1 MTSIDHDG
9 SNSIFTTGLDSLVIK
24 WNIKSC
30 QQEDSFECG
39 KDKPTAI
46 CVIRSGQLIVT
57 ASKEIKVWD
66 GESHQLLHT
75 FTGHSSNT
83 LILKSFEYGE
93 ENFILSA
100 AKNDRNLSLWKIKED
115 KKSTA
120 FGTFIL
126 LNNSPNCVD
135 MQFTDEDELRIAC
148 ICRNE
153 SMSYFEVGLKS
164 IKSKKPIKS
173 KFSLEIASSENSGAV
188 THLPINCVSIAGSE
202 LLIGYGDML
211 MKFETQPCTQEQT
224 NVVIVRNDPMKF
236 EGSVKEKKKHQA
248 VNEALNIMTPIT
260 DNSAEILNIISAKKK
275 SQKSVEIP
283 LETRLDNLTVG
294 SGKRPNAKKLTYQLI
309 QGLHGSDANILRTVL
324 KQTDEETVRLTVK
337 YLPTQYVMSFVNE
350 LSLLMSKKTAGSE
363 IALTWL
369 RYLIQT
375 HSGSLMSYGATNL
388 CNTFGTTLGI
398 IDHRTQNLPK
408 LMRLRGKL
416 EILVSHLKQNSD
428 LDEEIHN
435 ENVLVYEDSGE
446 FN

>member
-1 MTSIDHDG
+1 M
-9 SNSIFTTGLDSLVIK
+9 
-24 WNIKSC
+24 
-30 QQEDSFECG
+30 
-39 KDKPTAI
+39 
-46 CVIRSGQLIVT
+46 
-57 ASKEIKVWD
+57 
-66 GESHQLLHT
+66 
-75 FTGHSSNT
+75 
-83 LILKSFEYGE
+83 KSFVYGE

-100 AKNDRNLSLWKIKED
+100 SKNDRNLSLWKIKED

-135 MQFTDEDELRIAC
+135 MQFTDDEELKIAC

-153 SMSYFEVGLKS
+153 SMSYFEVNLKS

-173 KFSLEIASSENSGAV
+173 KFSLEIASATEKSGTV
-188 THLPINCVSIAGSE
+188 VHLPINGVSIAGSE
-202 LLIGYGDML
+202 LLIGYGDMI
-211 MKFETQPCTQEQT
+211 MKFETQPCTQDQA
-224 NVVIVRNDPMKF
+224 NVVIVRKDPMKF
-236 EGSVKEKKKHQA
+236 EGSAKLNKKQQA
-248 VNEALNIMTPIT
+248 INESLNLLTPINDGT
-260 DNSAEILNIISAKKK
+260 AEILNVISAKKK

-324 KQTDEETVRLTVK
+324 RQTDEETVRLTVK

-375 HSGSLMSYGATNL
+375 HSGSLMAYGATNL

-408 LMRLRGKL
+408 LLRLRGKL

-435 ENVLVYEDSGE
+435 ENVLVYEDSGK
-446 FN
+446 